1 MRSSG
6 WRASLLVAV
15 PLVLLSAQPSF
26 AQIERSDPWEKMN
39 RGFFRV
45 QMGFDRAL
53 VAPLARGLGKT
64 PSPFRVALR
73 NVLRN
78 LGEPLVAVNDLLQG
92 RVGTAASTVG
102 RFGINSIFGVG
113 GVMDVAQRGG
123 IPHHD
128 NTFGTTLGRWGV
140 GPGPY
145 LFLPLLGPSTVRD
158 AFGGAADIGLNP
170 LSYAQY
176 ANKQAIGISTTVVEG
191 LLDRIDAARAL
202 AVIEQ
207 TSTDPY
213 ATIRSFYLQNR
224 QHEITGKEVELEQLP
239 DFDAGTPETPAP
251 QPATPQ
257 EPPPA
262 PEAAPAPQSEPPP
275 SPAEPKGGA
284 DACVTGGLA
293 P

>member
-1 MRSSG
+1 MGSSG
-6 WRASLLVAV
+6 WRASLLLAV
-15 PLVLLSAQPSF
+15 PLALITAQPSF
-26 AQIERSDPWEKMN
+26 AQSDRSDPWEKMN

-53 VAPLARGLGKT
+53 IGPLAKSLGRT
-64 PSPFRVALR
+64 PSPVRMGLR
-73 NVLRN
+73 NVIRN
-78 LGEPLVAVNDLLQG
+78 LNEPLVAVNDLLQG

-102 RFGINSIFGVG
+102 RFAINSIFGVA
-113 GVMDVAQRGG
+113 GVMDVAKRGG

-128 NTFGTTLGRWGV
+128 NGFGTTLGRWGV

-158 AFGGAADIGLNP
+158 SAGGLADLGLNP

-176 ANKQAIGISTTVVEG
+176 ANKRTIGISTAVVDG
-191 LLDRIDAARAL
+191 LLERVDASRDL
-202 AVIEQ
+202 AVVEQ

-224 QHEITGKEVELEQLP
+224 QHEITGKEPELESLP
-239 DFDAGTPETPAP
+239 EIDSAESPAAPPSPELAAP
-251 QPATPQ
+251 DSAA
-257 EPPPA
+257 PPA
-262 PEAAPAPQSEPPP
+262 PEPTPEPTPE
-275 SPAEPKGGA
+275 PAEPKGGL
-284 DACVTGGLA
+284 DACAMGGLA